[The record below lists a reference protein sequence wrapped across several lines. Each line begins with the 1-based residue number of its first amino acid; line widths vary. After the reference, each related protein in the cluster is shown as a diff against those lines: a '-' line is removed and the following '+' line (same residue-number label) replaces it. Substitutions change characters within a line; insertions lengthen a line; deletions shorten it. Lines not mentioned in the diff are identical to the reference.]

1 MNNCL
6 LDLLKCLLDLLE
18 KERQASTEYEVAT
31 RWEKESRK
39 KLEEYVSYFD
49 LHGGEPGKLKEQ
61 YTIDW
66 EECKKIEEEKSV
78 DWLTIRKEIKQYL
91 TFIRCIDL

>member
-1 MNNCL
+1 MNN
-6 LDLLKCLLDLLE
+6 CLLDLLE
-18 KERQASTEYEVAT
+18 KERQALVEYEVAA

-49 LHGGEPGKLKEQ
+49 LHGREPGKLKEQ

-66 EECKKIEEEKSV
+66 EECKKNRRRKSGR
-78 DWLTIRKEIKQYL
+78 LAHG
-91 TFIRCIDL
+91 